1 MEIARE
7 ESVDEVSQDLRD
19 LEGITPDLIAKLAE
33 GGVHTRDDLADLAI
47 DELTDLTGQ
56 SAEDA
61 KALII
66 KAREHWFAAGQ
77 E

>member
-1 MEIARE
+1 M
-7 ESVDEVSQDLRD
+7 
-19 LEGITPDLIAKLAE
+19 TPELIAKLAE
-33 GGVHTRDDLADLAI
+33 GGVHTRDDLADLAV

-61 KALII
+61 TALIL
-66 KAREHWFAAGQ
+66 KAREHWFAGQ